1 MMLCFLQP
9 LVYPAQII
17 QSSFNL
23 PAHLAGLVGIGLAER
38 FERVPAWQCYYPA
51 SHCSPNLSLNKKA
64 LLTNRVAVSLRTS
77 TTLNTVYSPPRAC
90 CCVFRPKP
98 SSCIHQANLATAATS
113 YSPLAGFLLLRLCAY
128 HRASL
133 SALLQSRLPRAAFPT
148 CSHHAPR
155 FQARHKH

>member
-9 LVYPAQII
+9 LVYPAKII

-77 TTLNTVYSPPRAC
+77 TPFKYRLQPTT
-90 CCVFRPKP
+90 
-98 SSCIHQANLATAATS
+98 
-113 YSPLAGFLLLRLCAY
+113 GLLLRF
-128 HRASL
+128 HRSTYTYA
-133 SALLQSRLPRAAFPT
+133 
-148 CSHHAPR
+148 
-155 FQARHKH
+155 